1 MRDEKTAARWL
12 SQPFSVTC
20 EWRASGNHQH
30 EGGGGDLGSEGG
42 VLRNERDHLWN
53 VPCLNLL
60 TWAVG
65 GDVTKDLWK
74 TLFQDVVDF
83 CLTLFWFLTLL
94 SSVAFNPFEFC
105 GHCGL
110 RSAPGLRVLLPAALC
125 AVCFVQV
132 LLSLTV
138 LTVHYPDVTC
148 CFEKKEKKKKKS
160 YCCSW
165 CMSLIVLA
173 PLKMFCQGSVT
184 SLISH
189 GTGHLQQMFH
199 SL

>member
-1 MRDEKTAARWL
+1 MECALFELT
-12 SQPFSVTC
+12 
-20 EWRASGNHQH
+20 
-30 EGGGGDLGSEGG
+30 DL
-42 VLRNERDHLWN
+42 
-53 VPCLNLL
+53 
-60 TWAVG
+60 
-65 GDVTKDLWK
+65 GDVTKNLWK

-83 CLTLFWFLTLL
+83 CLTLFLFLTLL

-105 GHCGL
+105 GHCRL
-110 RSAPGLRVLLPAALC
+110 RSAPSLRVLLPATLC
-125 AVCFVQV
+125 AVCFVQL

-138 LTVHYPDVTC
+138 LTLTVHYPDVTC
-148 CFEKKEKKKKKS
+148 CFKKKEKKKKKS

-173 PLKMFCQGSVT
+173 PLKTFCQGSVT
-184 SLISH
+184 SLISP